1 MKSVRGERLSSQFRE
16 EIYNVISK
24 QLRNRYDLSTIISVT
39 DADVA
44 PDLKSAKVYI
54 SIYDVDTA
62 KKEQSFNII
71 KENAAFIRHELS
83 KILHIRT
90 VPELRFYIDE
100 SQEYG
105 ARIDKLLNKLENNDE
120 SKQ

>member
-1 MKSVRGERLSSQFRE
+1 MKSMRGERLSSQFRE
-16 EIYNVISK
+16 EIYNIIAK

-39 DADVA
+39 EAGVA

-54 SIYDVDTA
+54 SIYDVDA
-62 KKEQSFNII
+62 VKKEQSFNII

-90 VPELRFYIDE
+90 VPELRFYMDV

-105 ARIDKLLNKLENNDE
+105 AKIDKLLNELENND
-120 SKQ
+120 